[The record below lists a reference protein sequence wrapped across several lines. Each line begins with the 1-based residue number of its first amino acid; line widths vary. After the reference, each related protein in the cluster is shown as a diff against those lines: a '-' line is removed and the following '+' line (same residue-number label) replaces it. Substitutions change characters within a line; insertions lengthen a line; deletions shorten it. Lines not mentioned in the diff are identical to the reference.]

1 MPNLTFDFTWYTQ
14 EGGYRLVPAKL
25 PRGSVLDAQLD
36 DIQPARIVPVGEA
49 LKSYRPLA
57 KFENLFEHFIRT
69 AKSEDGVLD
78 FVTNFGPLTH
88 AGLRKGGEVV
98 PAIIEAAKEMS
109 GVLHHRTIAMPLS
122 PLNVSIITD
131 DQHRLRLKVSPK
143 CLLDALWLQLAQAS
157 GSASFRECWN
167 CHEPF
172 VAGPKGNRRGDAKF
186 CSDKCR
192 IEFNSL
198 QRSRKDR

>member
-1 MPNLTFDFTWYTQ
+1 MPNLTFDFTWYIHAR
-14 EGGYRLVPAKL
+14 GYRLVPAKL
-25 PRGSVLDAQLD
+25 HRGSVLDAQPD

-57 KFENLFEHFIRT
+57 KFENLFEPFIRS
-69 AKSEDGVLD
+69 AKSEEGVLD
-78 FVTNFGPLTH
+78 FVTKFGPLTH
-88 AGLRKGGEVV
+88 DGLRKGEEV
-98 PAIIEAAKEMS
+98 PAIIDAAKEMS
-109 GVLHHRTIAMPLS
+109 GVLHHRTIATPLS

-157 GSASFRECWN
+157 TSASFRECWN

-198 QRSRKDR
+198 QRSRKE

>member
-1 MPNLTFDFTWYTQ
+1 MPNLTFDFTWYKHA
-14 EGGYRLVPAKL
+14 GGYRLIPAKV
-25 PRGSVLDAQLD
+25 PRGRVLDAQLD
-36 DIQPARIVPVGEA
+36 EIEPAKIVPVGEA
-49 LKSYRPLA
+49 LKSYRPFV
-57 KFENLFEHFIRT
+57 KSENLFELFVRR
-69 AKSEDGVLD
+69 AKSEEGVLD

-88 AGLRKGGEVV
+88 DGLRKGGEVV
-98 PAIIEAAKEMS
+98 PAIIDAAKEMS
-109 GVLHHRTIAMPLS
+109 EVLHGRTISTPLS

-143 CLLDALWLQLAQAS
+143 CLLDGLWLQLAQAS

-198 QRSRKDR
+198 QRSRKE

>member
-1 MPNLTFDFTWYTQ
+1 M
-14 EGGYRLVPAKL
+14 LV
-25 PRGSVLDAQLD
+25 VH
-36 DIQPARIVPVGEA
+36 RI
-49 LKSYRPLA
+49 
-57 KFENLFEHFIRT
+57 I
-69 AKSEDGVLD
+69 D
-78 FVTNFGPLTH
+78 
-88 AGLRKGGEVV
+88 
-98 PAIIEAAKEMS
+98 AAKKMS
-109 GVLHHRTIAMPLS
+109 EVLHGRIIATPLN

-131 DQHRLRLKVSPK
+131 DKRRLRLKVSPK

-167 CHEPF
+167 CREPF

-198 QRSRKDR
+198 QRSRKER